1 MKKTRIFAAAV
12 FILILGV
19 GALMWG
25 CGDTPPPPKELPK
38 VKYGIEDAVPTKD
51 ANSTDYAA
59 SKTTADP
66 ESLLKDMTF
75 YWLGSS
81 VTYGSASQGESM
93 ADYLA
98 AMTGCKSVKEA
109 VSGTTLYDDGGG
121 GDSGARSYTRRLTT
135 GKNFDKSAKIDA
147 FICQI
152 STNDARNDRLSKWGE
167 ITADNVT
174 AMDSFDRKTTLGGVE
189 YIIAY
194 ATEYWNCPVYFYSG
208 GYFGDDGNRKSTNPT
223 GTNYGKLV
231 AEVKKVAEKWQ
242 KLGYQV
248 GVIDL
253 YNDSEFNAKT
263 TDEYYAWC
271 MSDAIHPK
279 RAGYL
284 QWWTP
289 YFENFLTIHVA
300 MGHSV

>member
-1 MKKTRIFAAAV
+1 MGKLKFIVTASFAGMLAV
-12 FILILGV
+12 C
-19 GALMWG
+19 GAL
-25 CGDTPPPPKELPK
+25 CACKQANPPKVLPEI
-38 VKYGIEDAVPTKD
+38 KYGIESEVPTVAANDAVY
-51 ANSTDYAA
+51 STA
-59 SKTTADP
+59 KVVAD
-66 ESLLKDMTF
+66 EDSLLKDKTF

-93 ADYLA
+93 ADFLS
-98 AMTGCKSVKEA
+98 AMTGCTSVKEA
-109 VSGTTLYDDGGG
+109 VSGTTLYDDGGN
-121 GDSGARSYTRRLTT
+121 GDSGARSYTRRLVN
-135 GKNFDKSAKIDA
+135 GNNFDKNANIDA

-152 STNDARNDRLSKWGE
+152 STIDARNDRLNKWG
-167 ITADNVT
+167 
-174 AMDSFDRKTTLGGVE
+174 AMTDAEQTDISAFDRATTLGGVE

-194 ATEYWNCPVYFYSG
+194 VYENWQCPVYFYSG
-208 GYFGDDGNRKSTNPT
+208 GWFGDEGNRKSTNPT

-231 AEVKKVAEKWQ
+231 GEVKKIAEKWRN
-242 KLGYQV
+242 LGYDV

-253 YNDSEFNAKT
+253 FNDSDFNSKT
-263 TDEYYAWC
+263 TDDYYKWC

-300 MGHSV
+300 IGEPLE